1 MVYLRHQMNV
11 RLSITASRPHNHKAT
26 EKKHEGMKTFFVL
39 VHGNS
44 NLMALKNSYE
54 YESYEYMAGP

>member
-39 VHGNS
+39 VHGKREKKFS
-44 NLMALKNSYE
+44 VLLQ
-54 YESYEYMAGP
+54 